1 MQAQRARILNRSQ
14 IDYLFDH
21 ILGRFET
28 SKKHIENALSTK
40 LISKAEADS
49 MQAINADTL
58 IKRIKDFRIANRLL
72 SVAFA
77 TLFSYMQICGDDVE
91 VRKPSRTRTRRRS
104 ETEQII

>member
-1 MQAQRARILNRSQ
+1 MQAQRARILNKSQ

-28 SKKHIENALSTK
+28 SKKHIENALATK

-49 MQAINADTL
+49 MQVINADTL
-58 IKRIKDFRIANRLL
+58 IKRIKDFRIVNRLL

-77 TLFSYMQICGDDVE
+77 ILFSYMQVGGDDVDA
-91 VRKPSRTRTRRRS
+91 RRPSRTRTRRRN

>member
-1 MQAQRARILNRSQ
+1 MPTIRARILNRSQ

-28 SKKHIENALSTK
+28 SKKHIENALATK

-72 SVAFA
+72 SVVFA
-77 TLFSYMQICGDDVE
+77 TLFSYMQISGDDLE
-91 VRKPSRTRTRRRS
+91 VRRPSRTRIRRRN
-104 ETEQII
+104 ETEQTI